1 MNILILTII
10 AFFCGILAGSLL
22 WDMLRVNPLARL
34 ERENAILRQ
43 TIKDM
48 ANMEAMTSQTWS
60 NLAHESKRNAVHGQN
75 TPKN

>member
-1 MNILILTII
+1 MGIVILTII
-10 AFFCGILAGSLL
+10 AFFCGILAGFLL
-22 WDMLRVNPLARL
+22 WDMHQASPLVRL

-48 ANMEAMTSQTWS
+48 ANMEAITSQTWS

-75 TPKN
+75 TPQS